1 MTPPQLPLRPLG
13 TTGLAVTPIG
23 IGGAYLGLR
32 RDGEQHRIDEDLGVA
47 AVLRALDLGINLI
60 DTSAGYMG
68 ESRSEQIVGQ
78 AIAQWTANGGRRG
91 DIVLETKTGTR
102 EKRSRT
108 AASYSGRATW
118 ESIETSLRLLNVNY
132 LDIAL
137 VHDPID
143 LEPGL
148 APNGAWAAL
157 QEMKSQG
164 IVRAIGLGTR
174 SHKHHQ
180 RIMATGAC
188 DVCLTHSD
196 FNLLTQTAREGVL
209 KPAANHNVAVFN
221 GTSLAYGL
229 LLGAQSPNEV
239 AAVWGDSWRAG
250 IKRKPGWPAM
260 FARAQALWDWTQSL
274 GLSLLALNLQ
284 YIAREPGLTATLM
297 GASTPEHI
305 EADVAAIAAEIPE
318 MVWDELAER
327 MDWAGQ
333 DPRQGHG

>member
-1 MTPPQLPLRPLG
+1 MTLPQLPLRPLS

-32 RDGEQHRIDEDLGVA
+32 RDNGQHRIDEDLGVA
-47 AVLRALDLGINLI
+47 ALLRALELGINLI

-68 ESRSEQIVGQ
+68 NSRSEQIVGK
-78 AIAQWTANGGRRG
+78 AIAQWTANGGRRE

-102 EKRSRT
+102 EGHNRT

-118 ESIETSLRLLNVNY
+118 QSIETSLRLLNVDY

-137 VHDPID
+137 VHDPMD
-143 LEPGL
+143 LEPVL

-157 QEMKSQG
+157 HEMKSQG
-164 IVRAIGLGTR
+164 MVRAVGLGTR
-174 SHKHHQ
+174 SHEHHQ
-180 RIMATGAC
+180 RIIATGAC

-196 FNLLTQTAREGVL
+196 FNLLTQTARQGVL
-209 KPAANHNVAVFN
+209 KPAADSRIAVFN

-229 LLGAQSPNEV
+229 LLGEKSPNKV
-239 AAVWGDSWRAG
+239 AAGWSNSWRAG
-250 IKRKPGWPAM
+250 IKRRPGWPATL
-260 FARAQALWDWTQSL
+260 ARSQALWEWTQSL

-297 GASTPEHI
+297 GASTPAHI
-305 EADVAAIAAEIPE
+305 EADVAAITAEIPE
-318 MVWDELAER
+318 TVWKELEER
-327 MDWAGQ
+327 LAHQ
-333 DPRQGHG
+333 VEAP

>member
-1 MTPPQLPLRPLG
+1 MTPPQLSLRPLG

-32 RDGEQHRIDEDLGVA
+32 RENGQHRIDEDLGVA
-47 AVLRALDLGINLI
+47 AVLHALELGINLI

-68 ESRSEQIVGQ
+68 DSRSEQIVGK
-78 AIAQWTANGGRRG
+78 AIAQWTANRGRRE
-91 DIVLETKTGTR
+91 DIVIETKTGTR
-102 EKRSRT
+102 EGRNRT
-108 AASYSGRATW
+108 AASYSGKATW
-118 ESIETSLRLLNVNY
+118 ESIETSLRLLNVDY

-137 VHDPID
+137 VHDPAD
-143 LEPGL
+143 LEPVL

-157 QEMKSQG
+157 QEMKLQG

-174 SHKHHQ
+174 SHESHQ
-180 RIMATGAC
+180 RIIATGAC

-196 FNLLTQTAREGVL
+196 FNLLTQTAREGIL
-209 KPAANHNVAVFN
+209 TPAAKHDVAVFN
-221 GTSLAYGL
+221 GTSLAGGL

-239 AAVWGDSWRAG
+239 AAGWGNSWRAG
-250 IKRKPGWPAM
+250 IKRRPGWPST
-260 FARAQALWDWTQSL
+260 FARAQALWEWTQSL

-297 GASTPEHI
+297 GASTPAHI

-318 MVWDELAER
+318 TVWEELEER
-327 MDWAGQ
+327 LAHQ
-333 DPRQGHG
+333 VEAP